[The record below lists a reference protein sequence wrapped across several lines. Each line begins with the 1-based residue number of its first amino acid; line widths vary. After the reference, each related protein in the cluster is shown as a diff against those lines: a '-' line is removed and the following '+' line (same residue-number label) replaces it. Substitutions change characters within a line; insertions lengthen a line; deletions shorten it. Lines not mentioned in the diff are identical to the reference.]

1 MTSDVQF
8 AAASTCV
15 FPSAHIEE
23 KRPSSMPLVLGF
35 FSPPPLSL
43 YCCRV
48 MTASGPPRQRSN
60 RHCRP
65 SQACFQLHIFQQPR
79 PRLGLFGSSRND
91 RVIGLHGSLPV
102 FDNLPHLLSGLSGQA
117 AYKSFT
123 GLINCLKSAP
133 LPGK

>member
-1 MTSDVQF
+1 MTSDIQF
-8 AAASTCV
+8 GAASTRV
-15 FPSAHIEE
+15 FPWAKSILRAS
-23 KRPSSMPLVLGF
+23 RLYF
-35 FSPPPLSL
+35 FFFFLLLLQSDDSVQPATPTLEL
-43 YCCRV
+43 D
-48 MTASGPPRQRSN
+48 TAGHH
-60 RHCRP
+60 RHTF
-65 SQACFQLHIFQQPR
+65 SFIFFNKPG